1 MRRHLLALT
10 FLVPAAAYAQ
20 QAPTVHNFCFPDYD
34 NVIDV
39 DLKRMRDTGVW
50 DDLQASA
57 LKLALGQLDRE
68 MGFRLDDVD
77 RLLAMV
83 RELPTEDGS
92 SRPGHEELLLFEG
105 NKELPWPKEGREQHV
120 TQIGPATVRAHSE
133 TSSSMSV
140 RVGKLALTGRRT
152 GIEPVLRGKPH
163 NGMPCADV
171 MSLQADRRG
180 LLAFCAFHLAS
191 ETTAATIE
199 TRRTM
204 PYEALQ
210 AALPGVEWPDDD
222 QPTFV
227 ALRLRLQGDEADPR
241 LDLELVLRHA
251 KAGDGLAQ
259 TEQAVDAAL
268 ARVAAMTEMRMFAP
282 LLKKVE
288 RTRSGADAIWRVD
301 LGRSRDAA
309 GTVGSVLG
317 MLLVGRPQAAVEA
330 GALPVPRPAPR
341 PVPEGGK

>member
-1 MRRHLLALT
+1 MIHRLLTLT
-10 FLVPAAAYAQ
+10 ICLAAAYGQ
-20 QAPTVHNFCFPDYD
+20 QAPTVHNFCFPDYG

-83 RELPTEDGS
+83 RELPTEEGN

-105 NKELPWPKEGREQHV
+105 NKELPWPKEGRETHE
-120 TQIGPATVRAHSE
+120 TQIGAATVRAYSE
-133 TSSSMSV
+133 TSASMSV

-152 GIEPVLRGKPH
+152 GIEPVLQGKPH

-210 AALPGVEWPDDD
+210 AALPGVEWPADD

-227 ALRLRLQGDEADPR
+227 ALRLRLQGDEVDPR

-251 KAGDGLAQ
+251 KAGDGLAK

-268 ARVAAMTEMRMFAP
+268 AKVAAMTEMRMFAP

-288 RTRSGADAIWRVD
+288 RTRSGADAMWRVD

-309 GTVGSVLG
+309 GTVGTLLG
-317 MLLVGRPQAAVEA
+317 MLLVGRPEAAVEA
-330 GALPVPRPAPR
+330 RGLPVPRPAPQ
-341 PVPEGGK
+341 PAPEGGK